1 MKKIILTAIAA
12 FALGNVYSQEQ
23 GKFRVGLDLGYTVPS
38 NGGGGLLFSIE
49 PKFNIKD
56 NMNVGLRIGGAAMIR
71 DIETEGETTSAK
83 ISANGSYVG
92 TYDYY
97 FNGSGSSFVP
107 YLGGGVGYYS
117 IANVEFDDIDSSSD
131 ATLDA
136 SGKMGGLIRG
146 GFEWGKFR
154 MGLEYNFVPKS
165 DLQNMSGE
173 KIASV
178 SNTYLGIHLGFY
190 LGGGKWGR

>member
-1 MKKIILTAIAA
+1 MKKIILSAIAV
-12 FALGNVYSQEQ
+12 FALTNSYSQQE

-38 NGGGGLLFSIE
+38 NGGGGVLFSIE
-49 PKFNIKD
+49 PKYNIKD
-56 NMNVGLRIGGAAMIR
+56 NMNVGLRIGAAAMVR
-71 DIETEGETTSAK
+71 DIKDNGDTTSAK
-83 ISANGSYVG
+83 VSANGSYVG

-97 FNGSGSSFVP
+97 FNNSGGTFVP
-107 YLGGGVGYYS
+107 YIGGGVGYYS
-117 IANVEFDDIDSSSD
+117 IANVEFDDVDSSSD

-165 DLQNMSGE
+165 ELQDISGA
-173 KIASV
+173 KIANV